1 VVETGLAYPRQEVF
15 KHDKSSGLSAGQVS
29 KYKFQK
35 WQNGTETHEITVS
48 QESGLFG
55 INGDSGSLLV
65 TNDDDTFAAVGVL
78 TDANIAGVSN
88 TMTPL
93 WVTQEKMEQKRDGDI
108 EWLVMEYVAIG
119 EEGLCVRS

>member
-1 VVETGLAYPRQEVF
+1 
-15 KHDKSSGLSAGQVS
+15 
-29 KYKFQK
+29 
-35 WQNGTETHEITVS
+35 
-48 QESGLFG
+48 
-55 INGDSGSLLV
+55 
-65 TNDDDTFAAVGVL
+65 VGVL

-108 EWLVMEYVAIG
+108 EWLVMEYLAIG